1 MQQIDK
7 GMLQVISK
15 EGLIRWYIARVVST
29 ALRLLQTFD
38 KLPRTGVPE
47 STTDSNGATSKRVKG
62 ANRVDWTGN
71 RACTATK

>member
-1 MQQIDK
+1 
-7 GMLQVISK
+7 MLQVLSK
-15 EGLIRWYIARVVST
+15 EGLIRWYIAWAVST

-38 KLPRTGVPE
+38 KLPCTGVLE
-47 STTDSNGATSKRVKG
+47 STTDSSGATSERVRG